1 MNALQACQSRYDHM
15 LPDDSECFLDTTE
28 GANWQDGAA
37 THLMSGKDYSI
48 NSWTGVTYGEL
59 CDFVGLQTQQCFME
73 SEPNLL
79 GWLVAAIQDG
89 DIAEAKSALT
99 EILYDV
105 KKGDIKAVVY
115 DSACGLLVD
124 IAEAAADQMRADNED
139 DDYDC

>member
-1 MNALQACQSRYDHM
+1 MNAMQACQARYDNM
-15 LPDDSECFLDTTE
+15 TPDDSDRFLDTNE
-28 GANWQDGAA
+28 GSNWQDGAA
-37 THLMSGKDYSI
+37 THLMSGKDYSV
-48 NSWTGVTYGEL
+48 NSWTGVTYGDL

-73 SEPNLL
+73 SEPTLL

-105 KKGDIKAVVY
+105 KKGDIKAIVY

-124 IAEAAADQMRADNED
+124 IAEAAAEQARIDNEAD
-139 DDYDC
+139 SYDC

>member
-1 MNALQACQSRYDHM
+1 MNAMQACQRKYDNET
-15 LPDDSECFLDTTE
+15 PDDSDCFLDTN
-28 GANWQDGAA
+28 GGCNWQDGAA
-37 THLMSGKDYSI
+37 THLMSGKDYSV

-79 GWLVAAIQDG
+79 GLLVAAIQDG
-89 DIAEAKSALT
+89 DIAAAKSALT

-105 KKGDIKAVVY
+105 KKGDIKAIVY

-139 DDYDC
+139 DDYDR